1 MSRRRVARWSVGR
14 TDGTTATL
22 RATRQGDRLVIA
34 ERRGRRWE
42 PTHDI
47 AATPDAGRALARQHQ
62 RRKDRGR
69 R

>member
-1 MSRRRVARWSVGR
+1 MTRRHVSRWNHAR
-14 TDGTTATL
+14 TDGTTATM
-22 RATRQGDRLVIA
+22 RATRHGDRLVIA

-47 AATPDAGRALARQHQ
+47 AATSDAARALARQHQ